1 MTAPREHWRS
11 LEQLAG
17 TPEAR
22 AYLER
27 EFPVGAS
34 ELPEGI
40 DRRSLVQLLGA
51 SLALAGLAGC
61 RKPVENIVPFVEP
74 PETLVPGIPKNYA
87 TTMPF
92 GIGGYGLLVES
103 HEGRPTKIEG
113 NPDHPGSLGGTTVY
127 EQASVLTLYD
137 PDRSQTMLNLGDPRT

>member
-1 MTAPREHWRS
+1 MTAPAPPKRQHWRS
-11 LEQLAG
+11 LEQLDD

-22 AYLER
+22 AFLER
-27 EFPVGAS
+27 EFPVGAW

-51 SLALAGLAGC
+51 SMALAGLTGC
-61 RKPVENIVPFVEP
+61 RRPVENIVPFVTA
-74 PETLVPGIPKNYA
+74 PENVVAGVPKHYA

-103 HEGRPTKIEG
+103 HEGRATKVEG
-113 NPDHPGSLGGTTVY
+113 NEVHPPTAG
-127 EQASVLTLYD
+127 A
-137 PDRSQTMLNLGDPRT
+137 